1 MTTLQKEIKALS
13 SLVKRE
19 ENTSRK
25 AFDASEKRILA
36 QVQHCVKEENAALE
50 VRLVERLRSIVQE
63 EQAKYYEK
71 MKEEANDKERFN
83 LIEASCSNVP
93 HTTRRKRNSA
103 SQTITLSQ
111 RTELTCDTQD
121 TKRVRE
127 DTKLTSTVS
136 SLIKG
141 AILSHSNQSDLFLI
155 DDFFCYVC

>member
-83 LIEASCSNVP
+83 LIEASCSTGTFNLP
-93 HTTRRKRNSA
+93 YRYIH
-103 SQTITLSQ
+103 
-111 RTELTCDTQD
+111 
-121 TKRVRE
+121 
-127 DTKLTSTVS
+127 
-136 SLIKG
+136 
-141 AILSHSNQSDLFLI
+141 
-155 DDFFCYVC
+155 